1 MTIDNN
7 LWVFGYGSLCWNPG
21 FDYGDQVIGHIR
33 GFARKFWQGNT
44 THRGTDEKVRDSWQL
59 SSLSSKASQ
68 EMIERFCFIVS
79 GQPSLLQVSKVYS
92 HSFVGFVSLSKHPL
106 VIYWRIE
113 VEQAHYWKPYTRA
126 GPLNPSPGSF
136 HSTEGFWLEVLSV
149 GGLSRLVADFHK
161 AETNMTFLFNES
173 KLS

>member
-1 MTIDNN
+1 MGLRLRVPLLEPGLRLRRPSDRTHQGIRPEVLAGKHDTPWYRWKGERLLTTFFTIFKSQSRNDRKV
-7 LWVFGYGSLCWNPG
+7 LFYRFRTALATSGLKSRFSFLCWL
-21 FDYGDQVIGHIR
+21 
-33 GFARKFWQGNT
+33 RKP
-44 THRGTDEKVRDSWQL
+44 H
-59 SSLSSKASQ
+59 
-68 EMIERFCFIVS
+68 
-79 GQPSLLQVSKVYS
+79 
-92 HSFVGFVSLSKHPL
+92 KHPL

-113 VEQAHYWKPYTRA
+113 VEQAHYWKPYIRA